1 MKPMPD
7 QAAIKKLIS
16 SNRIADAFAALKSA
30 LPKENDL
37 LTLEFQWN
45 TLRREEMMGIIGFS
59 DKTVRS
65 NQIISALLAFTDM
78 VEDDGQS
85 ATPIGAPA
93 TSNSTQVTG
102 SGNIIIQ
109 GAQGSPIHINVPTT
123 NTQSGNPATPSTPT
137 SAPNTAGAKK
147 IFFSYSKF
155 DREYLE
161 QLLRHLSVLR
171 RKGKIAAWDDQLIL
185 PGEEWDD
192 AVKNQLAQADIILL
206 LISADFLSTDYIWDV
221 EIKTAMERHAQKSAQ
236 VVPIVLR
243 PCSWEEDTPFGKLNG
258 LPSKAKPVSSY
269 SDRDQAWLEV
279 VQGIERLVAP

>member
-1 MKPMPD
+1 MPD

-16 SNRIADAFAALKSA
+16 SNRIADAFAALRSA
-30 LPKENDL
+30 LPQENDL
-37 LTLEFQWN
+37 VTLEFQWN

-78 VEDDGQS
+78 VEADWQS
-85 ATPIGAPA
+85 APPTGAS
-93 TSNSTQVTG
+93 TTGNSAQVTG
-102 SGNIIIQ
+102 NGNIVIQ
-109 GAQGSPIHINVPTT
+109 GVQGSPIHINVPQSH
-123 NTQSGNPATPSTPT
+123 TQSGNPATTTTPPT
-137 SAPNTAGAKK
+137 PAQNTAGAKK

-171 RKGKIAAWDDQLIL
+171 RKGKIAAWDDHQIL
-185 PGEEWDD
+185 PGEAWDG
-192 AVKNQLAQADIILL
+192 VIKTQLIEADIILL

-221 EIKTAMERHAQKSAQ
+221 EIKTAMERHDQKSAT

-243 PCSWEEDTPFGKLNG
+243 PCSWEDTPFGKLNG

-269 SDRDQAWLEV
+269 GDRDQAWLEV
-279 VQGIERLVAP
+279 VQGIERLVSSAS

>member
-1 MKPMPD
+1 MQD

-16 SNRIADAFAALKSA
+16 NNRIKDAFDALKSA
-30 LPKENDL
+30 LPKESDL

-45 TLRREEMMGIIGFS
+45 ALRREEMMGTIEFS

-65 NQIISALLAFTDM
+65 NQIISALLAFTEM

-85 ATPIGAPA
+85 AAPIGAS
-93 TSNSTQVTG
+93 TTGNSTQVTG
-102 SGNIIIQ
+102 SGNIVIQ
-109 GAQGSPIHINVPTT
+109 GAQGSPIHINVPAHA
-123 NTQSGNPATPSTPT
+123 GNPATTSTPPPV
-137 SAPNTAGAKK
+137 ANTAGAKK
-147 IFFSYSKF
+147 IFFSYSKY

-171 RKGKIAAWDDQLIL
+171 RKGKIAAWDDHQIL

-192 AVKNQLAQADIILL
+192 AVKNQLTQADIILL
-206 LISADFLSTDYIWDV
+206 LISADFLATDYIWDV
-221 EIKTAMERHAQKSAQ
+221 EIKTAMERHAQKSVQ

-243 PCSWEEDTPFGKLNG
+243 PCSWEADTPFGKLNG

-279 VQGIERLVAP
+279 VQGIERLLIPAP